1 MKRTLPLLFS
11 ALLLASSLLAC
22 GEAASSPAPASG
34 ETQAD
39 AAASPAGTEAE
50 TEDDRVKDNLP
61 AADYGKETFNMM
73 TFENQNFHYRTLV
86 EEQTGASLDDAMY
99 TATMNVEERFN
110 IDLKETLYPDGQ
122 TPKAAVLAGDDTF
135 DLVRI
140 RCTDATTWW
149 SENLLVPYDNI
160 PMIDITQP
168 YWDKTVNDSLTI
180 ANQHYIDLSAFDLCE
195 YDLTFSLMFNK
206 GFITDYS
213 FENPYDMVK
222 TGVWTMDRMNDM
234 MKAVSK
240 DTNGDG
246 QMTAEDTW
254 GYTSHPKMVSPGF
267 WIGADALS
275 IQKDEND
282 IPHLNVGS
290 DKFISVWEKIIDIC
304 YSDNQYIGFDESA
317 DIPPSARQ
325 LFASNQSLFMDMSFF
340 FSEDLRSMES
350 DFGIIPYPK
359 YDENQDHYSC
369 RLCYYMPTVVP
380 STIIDSR
387 LERCGV
393 MLEALACAYYN
404 DVIPAYYD
412 IVLQNKVARDV
423 ESQEMLDII
432 FSSRVIDIG
441 DSTLCGDLRDG
452 PLCQMFKK
460 ANTDMASRAQKL
472 EKSINKKLSKL
483 PGVEL

>member
-1 MKRTLPLLFS
+1 
-11 ALLLASSLLAC
+11 A
-22 GEAASSPAPASG
+22 GI
-34 ETQAD
+34 
-39 AAASPAGTEAE
+39 AGTEAE
-50 TEDDRVKDNLP
+50 TDDGRLKDNLGSY
-61 AADYGKETFNMM
+61 DYGGAKFNMM
-73 TFENQNFHYRTLV
+73 TFENQNFHYRTIC

-99 TATMNVEERFN
+99 KATMNVEERFN
-110 IDLKETLYPDGQ
+110 VDLTETLYPDGQ

-149 SENLLVPYDNI
+149 SDGLLIPADEVPV
-160 PMIDITQP
+160 IDISQP

-180 ANQHYIDLSAFDLCE
+180 AKQHYVALSSFDLCE

-213 FENPYDMVK
+213 FDNPYDMVK
-222 TGVWTMDRMNDM
+222 TGIWTMDRMNGM
-234 MKAVSK
+234 MKAFSK
-240 DTNGDG
+240 DLNGDG
-246 QMTAEDTW
+246 AMDKEDQW

-275 IQKDEND
+275 IEKDADD
-282 IPHLNVGS
+282 IPHLNCGS
-290 DKFISVWEKIIDIC
+290 DKFIAVWEKIIDIC
-304 YSDNQYIGFDESA
+304 YSDNQYLGFDESA
-317 DIPPSARQ
+317 DIPPSCREM
-325 LFASNQSLFMDMSFF
+325 FSSNRALFMDMSFF
-340 FSEDLRSMES
+340 FSEDLRSMDS

-380 STIIDSR
+380 SSLSGDR

-432 FSSRVIDIG
+432 FTSRVIDIG

-452 PLCQMFKK
+452 PLCSMFKTK
-460 ANTDMASRAQKL
+460 KTDMASRAEKL
-472 EKSINKKLSKL
+472 VKSINKKLNQL